1 MISKETHRSS
11 LVNWLFAVDRILRGE
26 SIPLNSDE
34 QRDFEFPLVG
44 VSVVVIAMAVVYGFC
59 MGVFSLLHGAET
71 SEYSRALMQ
80 TFASMTKVP
89 LLYGLTLLITFPSL
103 YVFNALI
110 GSRLKVA
117 PVFRL
122 LIASLAVNL
131 AVLVSLGPILAF
143 FSACTPN
150 YSFIVLLNVAI
161 FSIAGVLGLM
171 FLVQALNRLAGST
184 VQPPNQ
190 TKIPAA
196 STEPTKSGVQALRA
210 SQMARATQS
219 DSDNLEKQLPHV
231 EAVAVPSAIESPS
244 KQPLNRHVKKVFAC
258 WVIVFGLVGAQMG
271 WVLRPFIGS
280 PELPFQFF
288 RPRESNFFE
297 AVLNSFWNMFS

>member
-1 MISKETHRSS
+1 MISKETQRNS
-11 LVNWLFAVDRILRGE
+11 LVNWLFAVDQILRGE
-26 SIPLNSDE
+26 SIPLNADR
-34 QRDFEFPLVG
+34 QRDFQFPIVG
-44 VSVVVIAMAVVYGFC
+44 VSVVVITMAVIYGFC
-59 MGVFSLLHGAET
+59 MGVFSLIHGAET
-71 SEYSRALMQ
+71 SDYSRALMQ

-89 LLYGLTLLITFPSL
+89 LLYGLTLMITFPSL

-110 GSRLKVA
+110 GSRLKVT
-117 PVFRL
+117 PVFKL

-143 FSACTPN
+143 FSASTPN

-171 FLVQALNRLAGST
+171 FLVQALNRLANATAQQLS
-184 VQPPNQ
+184 QDEQAEPIDAPL
-190 TKIPAA
+190 A
-196 STEPTKSGVQALRA
+196 STLLASKRSSQAMNVSAGSRPPTAE
-210 SQMARATQS
+210 AT
-219 DSDNLEKQLPHV
+219 L
-231 EAVAVPSAIESPS
+231 VPSAIQSSP

-258 WVIVFGLVGAQMG
+258 WVLVFGLVGAQMG

-280 PELPFQFF
+280 PKLPFQFF

-297 AVLNSFWNMFS
+297 AVTNAFWQMFS

>member
-1 MISKETHRSS
+1 
-11 LVNWLFAVDRILRGE
+11 
-26 SIPLNSDE
+26 
-34 QRDFEFPLVG
+34 
-44 VSVVVIAMAVVYGFC
+44 
-59 MGVFSLLHGAET
+59 MGVFSLIHGAET

-89 LLYGLTLLITFPSL
+89 LLYSLTLMITFPSL

-117 PVFRL
+117 PVFKL
-122 LIASLAVNL
+122 LLASLAVNL

-143 FSACTPN
+143 FSASTPN

-161 FSIAGVLGLM
+161 FTIAGVLGLM
-171 FLVQALNRLAGST
+171 FLVQALNRLANATAKQIGENEQARLPRSSRMEIQKTDQTSTEISST
-184 VQPPNQ
+184 VSN
-190 TKIPAA
+190 
-196 STEPTKSGVQALRA
+196 EPDPVQATLA
-210 SQMARATQS
+210 
-219 DSDNLEKQLPHV
+219 
-231 EAVAVPSAIESPS
+231 PSAIQSSP

-258 WVIVFGLVGAQMG
+258 WVMVFGLVGAQMG

-280 PELPFQFF
+280 PKLPFQFF

-297 AVLNSFWNMFS
+297 AVVNAFWQMFS

>member
-1 MISKETHRSS
+1 MTSKETQRRP
-11 LVNWLFAVDRILRGE
+11 LVNWLFAVDQILRGE
-26 SIPLNSDE
+26 SIPLAAE
-34 QRDFEFPLVG
+34 EKRDFEFPLVG
-44 VSVVVIAMAVVYGFC
+44 VSVVVVAMAVIYGFC
-59 MGVFSLLHGAET
+59 MGVFSLIHGAET

-89 LLYGLTLLITFPSL
+89 LLYSLTLMVTFPSL

-117 PVFRL
+117 PVFKL
-122 LIASLAVNL
+122 LLASFAVNV

-143 FSACTPN
+143 FSASTPN

-161 FSIAGVLGLM
+161 FAVAGILGLM
-171 FLVQALNRLAGST
+171 FLVQALNRLANATAQQTGENEQARLPLSSSMEMKKANRTATEISST
-184 VQPPNQ
+184 RSN
-190 TKIPAA
+190 
-196 STEPTKSGVQALRA
+196 EPG
-210 SQMARATQS
+210 
-219 DSDNLEKQLPHV
+219 PV
-231 EAVAVPSAIESPS
+231 EARLVPSAIQAIP

-258 WVIVFGLVGAQMG
+258 WVMVFGLVGAQMG

-280 PELPFQFF
+280 PNLPFQFF

-297 AVLNSFWNMFS
+297 AVVNAFWQMFS

>member
-1 MISKETHRSS
+1 MNSKETQRSP

-26 SIPLNSDE
+26 SIPLAADE
-34 QRDFEFPLVG
+34 NRDFQFPVVG
-44 VSVVVIAMAVVYGFC
+44 VSVVVIAMAVIYGFC
-59 MGVFSLLHGAET
+59 MGVFSLIHGAET

-89 LLYGLTLLITFPSL
+89 LLYSLTLMITFPSL

-117 PVFRL
+117 PVFKL
-122 LIASLAVNL
+122 LLASLAVNL

-143 FSACTPN
+143 FSASTPN

-161 FSIAGVLGLM
+161 FTIAGVLGLM
-171 FLVQALNRLAGST
+171 FLVQALNRLANATAKQIGENEQARLPRSSRMEIQKTDQTSTEISST
-184 VQPPNQ
+184 VSN
-190 TKIPAA
+190 
-196 STEPTKSGVQALRA
+196 EPDPVQATLA
-210 SQMARATQS
+210 
-219 DSDNLEKQLPHV
+219 
-231 EAVAVPSAIESPS
+231 PSAIQSSP

-258 WVIVFGLVGAQMG
+258 WVMVFGLVGAQMG

-280 PELPFQFF
+280 PKLPFQFF

-297 AVLNSFWNMFS
+297 AVVNAFWQMFS

>member
-1 MISKETHRSS
+1 MNSKETQRSP

-26 SIPLNSDE
+26 SIPLAADE
-34 QRDFEFPLVG
+34 NRDFQFPVVG
-44 VSVVVIAMAVVYGFC
+44 VSVVVIAMAVIYGFC
-59 MGVFSLLHGAET
+59 MGVFSLIHGAET

-89 LLYGLTLLITFPSL
+89 LLYSLTLMITFPSL

-117 PVFRL
+117 PVFKL
-122 LIASLAVNL
+122 LLASLAVNL

-143 FSACTPN
+143 FSASTPN

-161 FSIAGVLGLM
+161 FTIAGVLGLM
-171 FLVQALNRLAGST
+171 FLVQALNRLANATAKQIGENEQARLPRSSRMEIQKTDQTSTEISST
-184 VQPPNQ
+184 VSN
-190 TKIPAA
+190 
-196 STEPTKSGVQALRA
+196 EPDPVQATL
-210 SQMARATQS
+210 
-219 DSDNLEKQLPHV
+219 
-231 EAVAVPSAIESPS
+231 VPSAIQSTP

-280 PELPFQFF
+280 PKLPFQFF

-297 AVLNSFWNMFS
+297 AVVNAFWQMFS

>member
-1 MISKETHRSS
+1 MISKENQRSP

-26 SIPLNSDE
+26 SIPLDADE
-34 QRDFEFPLVG
+34 NHDFQFPVVG
-44 VSVVVIAMAVVYGFC
+44 VSVVVIAMAVIYGFC
-59 MGVFSLLHGAET
+59 MGVFSLIHGAET

-89 LLYGLTLLITFPSL
+89 LLYSLTLIITFPSL

-117 PVFRL
+117 PVFKL
-122 LIASLAVNL
+122 LLASLAVNL

-143 FSACTPN
+143 FSASTPN
-150 YSFIVLLNVAI
+150 YSFIVLLNVLI
-161 FSIAGVLGLM
+161 FTIAGVLGLM
-171 FLVQALNRLAGST
+171 FLVQALNRLANATTQQATENDQTRLPLSSSMAMKKANQTSTEISST
-184 VQPPNQ
+184 VSN
-190 TKIPAA
+190 
-196 STEPTKSGVQALRA
+196 EP
-210 SQMARATQS
+210 
-219 DSDNLEKQLPHV
+219 DPV
-231 EAVAVPSAIESPS
+231 EATLVPSAIQSSP
-244 KQPLNRHVKKVFAC
+244 KQPLNQHVKKVFAC

-280 PELPFQFF
+280 PKLPFQFF

-297 AVLNSFWNMFS
+297 AVVNAFWQMFS